1 MGRVKHHLAATV
13 VFAALLCGCGKTE
26 PPAPQGST
34 APAPTTTAPATT
46 TTTTTTL
53 PPPPP
58 AWRAA
63 RWGMSKDEV
72 LAVFPGEA
80 RRLSQPAAFGPAVP
94 GATDIAISS
103 YAGDG
108 AQFRVLFG
116 FETSGLSRVH
126 LVAVKPGD
134 ATCGD
139 VEKALTDSF
148 AAPPVRNDTGTSL
161 RGQEMVWKRPDH
173 TVTLSCAGVRSL
185 GFQTVTVSYT
195 PPV

>member
-1 MGRVKHHLAATV
+1 MKNHLAV
-13 VFAALLCGCGKTE
+13 IAAVLAVLAGCGKKD
-26 PPAPQGST
+26 
-34 APAPTTTAPATT
+34 APAPDGATAAPPVTAAAATTT

-72 LAVFPGEA
+72 LAAFPGEA
-80 RRLSQPAAFGPAVP
+80 RRLPQPAAFGPAVP
-94 GATDIAISS
+94 GSTDVAI
-103 YAGDG
+103 GTHEGEG

-116 FETSGLSRVH
+116 FEAAGLSRVH
-126 LVAVKPGD
+126 LVAIKPGD

-148 AAPPVRNDTGTSL
+148 GAAPTRNDTGTSL

-173 TVTLSCAGVRSL
+173 TVTLSCAGVHAL
-185 GFQTVTVSYT
+185 GFRTVTVSYT
-195 PPV
+195 PPG